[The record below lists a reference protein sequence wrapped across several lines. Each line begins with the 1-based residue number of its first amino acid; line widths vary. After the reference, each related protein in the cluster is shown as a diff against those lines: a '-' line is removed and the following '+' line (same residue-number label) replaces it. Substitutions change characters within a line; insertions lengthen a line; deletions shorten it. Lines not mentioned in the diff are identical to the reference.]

1 MYPIPV
7 DILET
12 SLPKPLSPSCSTALI
27 SDLLFSESSN
37 WEGFPLPHFSTIPQ
51 LGLFP
56 FLERKRLGTP
66 EISQEAR
73 AAAPETL

>member
-1 MYPIPV
+1 MSYTIGEMAKKVGIPV
-7 DILET
+7 TTLRYYD
-12 SLPKPLSPSCSTALI
+12 
-27 SDLLFSESSN
+27 D
-37 WEGFPLPHFSTIPQ
+37 Q
-51 LGLFP
+51 GLFP